1 VILLVLLISAE
12 ILSFLSSPLLSI
24 PSQRTYIRSVTAK
37 RYNRWFLSQ
46 KCIAFFAYS
55 SSERFDLTSRREDTF
70 SLASFKTM
78 ATMSSTQS
86 EILKAC
92 KDEELSRVR
101 ELYSSMSD
109 SASKGSTLDAMIL
122 TAAENNRPE
131 IVQFCLDEGAEAS
144 YEVIIEAYDHPTIAQ
159 MLITAGAMD
168 VNHDFEMAGDLLIN
182 AICGRNVSSSD
193 HSLCKS

>member
-1 VILLVLLISAE
+1 
-12 ILSFLSSPLLSI
+12 
-24 PSQRTYIRSVTAK
+24 
-37 RYNRWFLSQ
+37 
-46 KCIAFFAYS
+46 
-55 SSERFDLTSRREDTF
+55 
-70 SLASFKTM
+70 
-78 ATMSSTQS
+78 MSSTRS

-101 ELYSSMSD
+101 ELYNSMSD

-144 YEVIIEAYDHPTIAQ
+144 YEVIIEAYDHPKIAQ
-159 MLITAGAMD
+159 VLITAGAMD

-182 AICGRNVSSSD
+182 AICARNVSSSD
-193 HSLCKS
+193 LSLLPIIKKEQENTLSLKKGMFCMPLLFERATILTYAWYLVDAS